1 MKITDI
7 RCELLEGTLESD
19 VDLFQ
24 ERLIRPIDVYP
35 EHRAETAERFGL
47 QEDRF
52 KRLGEGRWRVRSVV
66 LYVDTDA
73 GITGISGPMS
83 ENEAFFIN
91 AQLRNFLVDQD
102 ALATEMIWDKMY
114 RLLIHGRKGEAM
126 FAVSAIDNALWD
138 IRGKA
143 VGLPLYRLLGGP
155 TRRTFPAYASALGF
169 AINSEDAATTA
180 GGFVEDGYMA
190 TKWFVRN
197 GPADGEPGARKNVE
211 LVRTLREAVGD
222 DVDIMIDAWNSWD
235 VRYALDMANRMAQFR
250 PRWLEEVVKPDDIP
264 GQARVNALS
273 PIPIAGGEH
282 EYTRWGAKEYFE
294 ARAVDIYQAD
304 TAWTGGVSEMLKIF
318 ALGSSFGVEV
328 IPHGHSVPVN
338 AHLTAAQSP
347 AMTPMI
353 EYLVQWN
360 EIAQFFWTHP
370 VKPVDGCITVSD
382 LPGLGLVVDDSK
394 VERRKL
400 LH

>member
-7 RCELLEGTLESD
+7 RYELLEGTLESD
-19 VDLFQ
+19 IDLFN

-35 EHRAETAERFGL
+35 EHRAETAQTL
-47 QEDRF
+47 QDDRF
-52 KRLGEGRWRVRSVV
+52 MRLDRGRWRVRSVV
-66 LYVDTDA
+66 LYVDTDM
-73 GITGISGPMS
+73 GITGISGPIS

-91 AQLRNFLVDQD
+91 AQLRNFLIDQD
-102 ALATEMIWDKMY
+102 ALATELIWDKMY

-180 GGFVEDGYMA
+180 RGFVEDGYMA

-235 VRYALDMANRMAQFR
+235 VRYALDMANRMAEFR
-250 PRWLEEVVKPDDIP
+250 PRWLEEVVKPDDIQ

-273 PIPIAGGEH
+273 PVPISGGEH

-294 ARAVDIYQAD
+294 ARAVDVYQAD
-304 TAWTGGVSEMLKIF
+304 TAWAGGVSEMLKIF

-347 AMTPMI
+347 ATTPMI

-360 EIAQFFWTHP
+360 EILQFFWTEP

-394 VERRKL
+394 VERRKTL
-400 LH
+400 YQS